1 MEEKQESKIY
11 KLSEKQF
18 EEVVLQVGTLNEIY
32 TKIKDDRSMNLF
44 QKKVLLKNKTQ
55 NSLVLK
61 ELEEIFEKNQ

>member
-1 MEEKQESKIY
+1 MGEKQESKTY

-18 EEVVLQVGTLNEIY
+18 EEVVLQVGILNEMY
-32 TKIKDDRSMNLF
+32 SRIKEDRSMNLF